1 VRSRVLRASP
11 LKDRRYLPILHV
23 LFRGR
28 TNTMKLPHRPSLHG
42 TILALCIAP
51 LSCAYAESLRDL
63 PLSHFV
69 DAASL
74 EDLANMV
81 VTESKVPQARN
92 SVTQN
97 IVVLRNEEFA
107 HQTVYNRNIA
117 ELLRYTSGQFVN
129 VLSRNDANW
138 GSYAGLGPKYN
149 SYLLDGV
156 PIDSFVDAM
165 SLDPWALE
173 RIEAHKGPASVLYS
187 NYLSMDFAG
196 NESPLAGTTNLVLKD
211 NIDKT
216 LTLAQAGYGAYDTF
230 NARAYHQGHQGNLS
244 YFVGASDER
253 SNYTQYGAVNSWLQ
267 TVETADYDKLKVYG
281 KLSLAFDRPDHS
293 LSLFLHHTGHSG
305 DLGRPNRDFDNR
317 YRTANLAYNN
327 QLTQALHLQFKAGDR
342 AYERRFGEDNY
353 PTSLALAGHGVTRQR
368 IKPHDLTLNFRHAEE
383 ALLTIGSDRQTVAY
397 ATESISPAG
406 VVTPQNDVTATSQG
420 FYVQEKL
427 HLGDWVLRGGLRHN
441 YIDHRYTLLGGTIPA
456 TGSASWSK
464 NLWSL
469 GTRYNVSP
477 SLSAYANAGSS
488 FMPPAAKQIGGT
500 TVSGAGQLANPT
512 LSPENGIGEDIGIE
526 WRIVPQSTLGV
537 RGFFNKVSSA
547 IVDEVVSIAPSQSRA
562 SNTGSASARGIEI
575 DLDHHVSDAT
585 RWFANMTLSKTR
597 VDNPAI
603 ADQDGTEIPFAPD
616 RVANLG
622 ASSRL
627 SGGMQLA
634 VFYHWVGTYWDSTSR
649 SSRLPFGGYGVLN
662 MRIQQAIRQDVGVF
676 VDLNNLTD
684 RRFDMPWGFRD
695 PGFNVYA
702 GLDVTF

>member
-1 VRSRVLRASP
+1 
-11 LKDRRYLPILHV
+11 
-23 LFRGR
+23 
-28 TNTMKLPHRPSLHG
+28 MKLPRRLSLPG
-42 TILALCIAP
+42 TVLALCLAP
-51 LSCAYAESLRDL
+51 LPCASAESVRDL
-63 PLSHFV
+63 PLSRFV

-74 EDLANMV
+74 EDLADMV
-81 VTESKVPQARN
+81 VTESKVPQARD

-97 IVVLRNEEFA
+97 IVVLRSEEFA
-107 HQTVYNRNIA
+107 QQTVYNRNIA

-173 RIEAHKGPASVLYS
+173 RIEAHKGPASVLYA

-196 NESPLAGTTNLVLKD
+196 NESPLAGTTNLVLKEH
-211 NIDKT
+211 IDKT
-216 LTLAQAGYGAYDTF
+216 LTRAQAGYGSYDTF

-253 SNYTQYGAVNSWLQ
+253 SNYTQYGAADSWLQ
-267 TVETADYDKLKVYG
+267 TVEAADYDKLKVYG
-281 KLSLAFDRPDHS
+281 KFSVAFDRPDHS
-293 LSLFLHHTGHSG
+293 LSLFVHHTNHRG

-327 QLTQALHLQFKAGDR
+327 QLTQSLHLQFKAGDR
-342 AYERRFGEDNY
+342 NYERRFGEDNY
-353 PTSLALAGHGVTRQR
+353 PTSLALTGHGVTRQR
-368 IKPHDLTLNFRHAEE
+368 IKPLDLTLNYQHAEQ
-383 ALLTIGSDRQTVAY
+383 ALMTIGSDRQTVDY
-397 ATESISPAG
+397 TTESISPAG

-420 FYVQEKL
+420 LYVQEKL
-427 HLGDWVLRGGLRHN
+427 QLGDWVLRGGLRHN
-441 YIDHRYTLLGGTIPA
+441 TIDHRYALLGGAIPA
-456 TGSASWSK
+456 TASASWSK
-464 NLWSL
+464 DLWSL
-469 GTRYNVSP
+469 GARYSVSP
-477 SLSAYANAGSS
+477 SLSVYANAGSS

-500 TVSGAGQLANPT
+500 TVSGAGQLANPA
-512 LSPENGIGEDIGIE
+512 LSPENGIGEDFGID
-526 WRIVPQSTLGV
+526 WQIAPQTALGM
-537 RGFFNKVSSA
+537 RGFFNKVSRA
-547 IVDEVVSIAPSQSRA
+547 IVDEVVSIAPSQTRA

-585 RWFANMTLSKTR
+585 RWFANMTFSRTR

-603 ADQDGTEIPFAPD
+603 ADQDGAEIPFAPD

-622 ASSRL
+622 MNSKLA
-627 SGGMQLA
+627 GGMQIN

-649 SSRLPFGGYGVLN
+649 STRLPFGGYGVLN
-662 MRIQQAIRQDVGVF
+662 MRIQQTINRDFGVF
-676 VDLNNLTD
+676 IDLNNLTD

-695 PGFNVYA
+695 PGFNAFA

>member
-1 VRSRVLRASP
+1 
-11 LKDRRYLPILHV
+11 LP
-23 LFRGR
+23 GAA
-28 TNTMKLPHRPSLHG
+28 
-42 TILALCIAP
+42 LALCLIP
-51 LSCAYAESLRDL
+51 LPSASAESVRDL
-63 PLSHFV
+63 PLNRFV

-74 EDLANMV
+74 EDLADMV
-81 VTESKVPQARN
+81 VTESKVPQARD

-97 IVVLRNEEFA
+97 IVVLRSEDFEQ
-107 HQTVYNRNIA
+107 QTVYNRNIA

-211 NIDKT
+211 RIDKT
-216 LTLAQAGYGAYDTF
+216 LTRTQAGYGAYDTF
-230 NARAYHQGHQGNLS
+230 NARAYHQGNQGNLS

-253 SNYTQYGAVNSWLQ
+253 SNYTQYGAANSWLQ
-267 TVETADYDKLKVYG
+267 TVKAADYDKLKVYG

-293 LSLFLHHTGHSG
+293 LSLFVHSTGHRG
-305 DLGRPNRDFDNR
+305 DLGRPNRDFDNT

-327 QLTQALHLQFKAGDR
+327 QLSQALNLQFKAGDR
-342 AYERRFGEDNY
+342 DYERRFGEDNY
-353 PTSLALAGHGVTRQR
+353 PTSLAPTGHGVTRQR
-368 IKPHDLTLNFRHAEE
+368 IQPLDLTLNYQHAGD
-383 ALLTIGSDRQTVAY
+383 ALLTIGSDHQSVDY
-397 ATESISPAG
+397 ATKSISTAG
-406 VVTPQNDVTATSQG
+406 TVTPQNDVSATSQG
-420 FYVQEKL
+420 YFVQEKL
-427 HLGDWVLRGGLRHN
+427 QLGDWVVRGGLRHN
-441 YIDHRYTLLGGTIPA
+441 TVDHRYALLGGTIPA
-456 TGSASWSK
+456 TASASWSK

-477 SLSAYANAGSS
+477 ALSVFANAGSS

-500 TVSGAGQLANPT
+500 TVTGAGQLANPA
-512 LSPENGIGEDIGIE
+512 LNPENGIGEDLGID
-526 WRIVPQSTLGV
+526 WQITQQTSTGM
-537 RGFFNKVSSA
+537 RGFFNKVSRA
-547 IVDEVVSIAPSQSRA
+547 IVDEVVSIAPSQTRA
-562 SNTGSASARGIEI
+562 SNTGSASARGVELN
-575 DLDHHVSDAT
+575 LDHHVSDAT
-585 RWFANMTLSKTR
+585 RWFANMTFSRTR

-622 ASSRL
+622 ANSKL
-627 SGGMQLA
+627 YEGTQIA

-649 SSRLPFGGYGVLN
+649 SSRLSYGGYGVLN
-662 MRIQQAIRQDVGVF
+662 MRIRQTIDRNIGVF

-695 PGFNVYA
+695 PGFNAFA
-702 GLDVTF
+702 GLDATF